1 MQIYLSLQFI
11 YLCFMFNVNSSFYQF
26 LTALQNKLNTEF
38 DLRALSETAC
48 LLSANGTSIS
58 IIYYLCSSDKRIH
71 IDTDSRYIHVDEDLW
86 ITRPDLLLN
95 RIAALAGKAQR
106 IYARDTVAAR
116 IDKQRAMAFQQAH
129 HLQVAL
135 PGKYRYGLF
144 HKGDL
149 VAIAVFSGGRKMNNR
164 PDDYRSFELLR
175 FCHKQGVQAVG
186 GFSKLIDAFQQEFH
200 PGDIMTYADKDW
212 SDGYSYR
219 KIGFTIVGETEPQRF
234 WIDTQTKQR
243 YDEHTLPQAIK
254 DASLSVRQSLGY
266 APLYNSGSIKLIK
279 VL

>member
-1 MQIYLSLQFI
+1 
-11 YLCFMFNVNSSFYQF
+11 MFNVNSSFYQF
-26 LTALQNKLNTEF
+26 FSAVQKKLDIEF
-38 DLRALSETAC
+38 DLRSLSETAC
-48 LLSANGTSIS
+48 LLSANEAPVS
-58 IIYYLCSSDKRIH
+58 IIYYQYSSDRRIH
-71 IDTDSRYIHVDEDLW
+71 IHTDSRCIHVDEDLW
-86 ITRPDLLLN
+86 ISRPDLLLN
-95 RIAALAGKAQR
+95 RIAALTGKAQR

-116 IDKQRAMAFQQAH
+116 IDKRVAMVFQQTH

-149 VAIAVFSGGRKMNNR
+149 VAIAVFSGGRKMNDR

-175 FCHKQGVQAVG
+175 FCHKQGVQVVG

-212 SDGYSYR
+212 SDGDSYR

-234 WIDTQTKQR
+234 WVNTKTKQR

-254 DASLSVRQSLGY
+254 NADISVRQSLGY

-279 VL
+279 AL